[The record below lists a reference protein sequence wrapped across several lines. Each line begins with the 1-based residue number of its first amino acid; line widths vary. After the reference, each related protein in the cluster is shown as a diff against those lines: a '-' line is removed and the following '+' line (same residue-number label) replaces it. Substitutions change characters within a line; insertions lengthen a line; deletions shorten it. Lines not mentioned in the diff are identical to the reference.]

1 MQSRSNATPRP
12 ARGSL
17 SRDLILQTALRIADE
32 SGLEALSMRRLGQEL
47 GVEAMSLYN
56 HVPNKAALLDGM
68 VEVILDEMP
77 APGYGGSLTERLA
90 ETAWAFRHALQVHEG
105 ALPLFISRPAVTK
118 GALRHVEAALGL
130 LREAGFQP
138 DEAISALNVLVTFV
152 VGHTL
157 SRQSRTPADEHEH
170 SRPLYEELAGDEFPN
185 LNEAVTQLATHNED
199 DEFAFGLD
207 ALLIG
212 LRKKAKPVRPTAR

>member
-1 MQSRSNATPRP
+1 VQSRSNTTPRP

-17 SRDLILQTALRIADE
+17 SRELILQTALRIADE
-32 SGLEALSMRRLGQEL
+32 AGLEALSMRRLGAEL

-68 VEVILDEMP
+68 VEVILDEMS
-77 APGYGGSLTERLA
+77 APGLGGSLTERIA
-90 ETAWAFRHALQVHEG
+90 EMAWAFRHALQAHLG
-105 ALPLFISRPAVTK
+105 ALPLFITRPAVTK
-118 GALRHVEAALGL
+118 AALRHVEAALGL
-130 LREAGFQP
+130 LREAGFRA
-138 DEAISALNVLVTFV
+138 DDSVSALNVLVTFV

-157 SRQSRTPADEHEH
+157 SRWSRTPADEL
-170 SRPLYEELAGDEFPN
+170 SKPLYEELAGDEFPN

-199 DEFAFGLD
+199 NEFAFGLD

-212 LRKKAKPVRPTAR
+212 LRKMARAAREPAG